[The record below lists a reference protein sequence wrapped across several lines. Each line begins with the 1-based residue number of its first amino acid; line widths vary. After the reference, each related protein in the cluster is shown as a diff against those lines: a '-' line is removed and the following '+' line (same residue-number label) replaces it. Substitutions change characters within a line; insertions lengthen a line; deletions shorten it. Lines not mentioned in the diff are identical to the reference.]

1 MAELIIQNPSITSGD
16 FSFSGDA
23 ITAIAGHPVAGI
35 GGGTQSDF
43 VYVPSFNSETGDLT
57 FNLGVTGTEGKGPW
71 HISGATGPQ
80 GEQGIQGE
88 TGPAGADGSDGTDG
102 KTPELRINPSNAEWQ
117 WKYTVDSNW
126 INLGVTAS
134 GAVGLQGPTGAD
146 GKSLSAEYEEDSVNR
161 QTQVKIGQIN
171 GSEQTSF
178 YLPWGVNG
186 INGTNGTSLS
196 AKTSIITG
204 GHRVEIWEKGA
215 SQYDDSFDVMDGEN
229 GVSPT
234 VTVTNIPADPD
245 DPNHK
250 NGGTEITITDA
261 TATNKFSAWNG
272 NDGTMAGAPDIEGKN
287 GISAALDGSTYKV
300 GLSATFYNA
309 ITSVSSTYAT
319 KDALDDYLTKN
330 DAAESY
336 QPIGNYL
343 SANALNGYAT
353 QSWVEGKNYLVA
365 DDITGKADKTDLQ
378 YVSAGVDYVSGHIPS
393 LNGYATEQ
401 YVQGASAEVTAWVGQ
416 QNYLTSV
423 PSEYITE
430 TELSSELADY
440 IKSISIETGLSGDGV
455 TTALGIDTT
464 ASINFTNATAKSAT
478 SAGSATSAYSA
489 YSANYATTAA
499 SAYIDANTTSAMSNI
514 VDELHSKTSV
524 TINTTNNEIKDGTSA
539 VSAMSY
545 VGNSQHAGW
554 EPQKSCVCQESEIYA
569 MSQLANGQG
578 MLFFVV
584 SAH

>member
-1 MAELIIQNPSITSGD
+1 MADILERKIPYLFPGDLELRLDAQN
-16 FSFSGDA
+16 FV
-23 ITAIAGHPVAGI
+23 TAISGYPVGG
-35 GGGTQSDF
+35 GGGTIVESDF
-43 VYVPSFNSETGDLT
+43 IWKPVINQDGTIGWARDTSATTPATANLVPHIYNNYWYV
-57 FNLGVTGTEGKGPW
+57 GTSNTNVEARGPQGEPGEQG
-71 HISGATGPQ
+71 IQGETGPQ

-88 TGPAGADGSDGTDG
+88 TGP
-102 KTPELRINPSNAEWQ
+102 
-117 WKYTVDSNW
+117 
-126 INLGVTAS
+126 
-134 GAVGLQGPTGAD
+134 QGPAGAD
-146 GKSLSAEYEEDSVNR
+146 GKSLSATSAEDAEHR
-161 QTQVKIGQIN
+161 RTQVKIGQIN

-178 YLPWGVNG
+178 YLPWGVDG
-186 INGTNGTSLS
+186 TNGTNGTSLS

-215 SQYDDSFDVMDGEN
+215 AQYDDSFDVMDGED

-245 DPNHK
+245 DPDHK

-261 TATNKFSAWNG
+261 TTTNKFSAWNG
-272 NDGTMAGAPDIEGKN
+272 NDGTMAGAPGIEGNK
-287 GISAALDGSTYKV
+287 GISAVLDGSTYKV
-300 GLSATFYNA
+300 GLSAGFYSA
-309 ITSVSSTYAT
+309 VTSVSSKLDESDFTTYTAT
-319 KDALDDYLTKN
+319 TAPNAFQTK
-330 DAAESY
+330 
-336 QPIGNYL
+336 GNYL

-353 QSWVEGKNYLVA
+353 EAWVGEQGYLTQN
-365 DDITGKADKTDLQ
+365 DIAGKADKTDLQ
-378 YVSAGVDYVSGHIPS
+378 YVSAGVDYVSGAIPDTS
-393 LNGYATEQ
+393 DMATK
-401 YVQGASAEVTAWVGQ
+401 TWVGQ

-464 ASINFTNATAKSAT
+464 AAINFTNATAKSAT

-499 SAYIDANTTSAMSNI
+499 SAYIDSNTTSAMSNI

-545 VGNSQHAGW
+545 VGNSQHVGW

>member
-23 ITAIAGHPVAGI
+23 ITAIAGHPVAGVG
-35 GGGTQSDF
+35 GGGTQSDY
-43 VYVPSFNSETGDLT
+43 VYVPSFNDQTGDIT
-57 FNLGVTGTEGKGPW
+57 FTLGITGSEGKGPW
-71 HISGATGPQ
+71 HISGAQ
-80 GEQGIQGE
+80 
-88 TGPAGADGSDGTDG
+88 GPAG
-102 KTPELRINPSNAEWQ
+102 EN
-117 WKYTVDSNW
+117 
-126 INLGVTAS
+126 
-134 GAVGLQGPTGAD
+134 

-178 YLPWGVNG
+178 YLPWGVDG
-186 INGTNGTSLS
+186 VNGTNGTSLS
-196 AKTSIITG
+196 AKTPTITG

-215 SQYDDSFDVMDGEN
+215 AQYDDSFDVMDGED

-245 DPNHK
+245 DPDHK

-261 TATNKFSAWNG
+261 TSTNKFSAWNG
-272 NDGTMAGAPDIEGKN
+272 NDGTMAGAPGIEGNK
-287 GISAALDGSTYKV
+287 GISAVLDSSTYKV

-330 DAAESY
+330 DAAELY

-464 ASINFTNATAKSAT
+464 AAINFTNATAKSAT

-489 YSANYATTAA
+489 YSASYATTAA
-499 SAYIDANTTSAMSNI
+499 SAYIDSNTTSAMSEI
-514 VDELHSKTSV
+514 VNELHGKSSV
-524 TINTTNNEIKDGTSA
+524 TISNDQVVMTNNNGTTA
-539 VSAMSY
+539 CVSAAQY
-545 VGNSQHAGW
+545 VYNDSFNTAPKQLF
-554 EPQKSCVCQESEIYA
+554 VCQDDNDLTAHLSIC
-569 MSQLANGQG
+569 NGKG
-578 MLFFVV
+578 TLFFVC
-584 SAH
+584 SAI